1 MRRHCSD
8 AVLETP
14 VSARE
19 KNERFRLRG
28 LEGLY
33 LADDDV
39 MVAPGV
45 HRVGDTTEVRQRIQ
59 QLRLPKGPVP
69 KCSVRARCSPRFA

>member
-1 MRRHCSD
+1 MNGVIAGRHQGQITMRRHCND
-8 AVLETP
+8 PVLGNAS

-45 HRVGDTTEVRQRIQ
+45 HRMGDTTEVRQRIQ
-59 QLRLPKGPVP
+59 QLRLP
-69 KCSVRARCSPRFA
+69 

>member
-1 MRRHCSD
+1 MRRHCND
-8 AVLETP
+8 AVLGNP
-14 VSARE
+14 SVSARE

-45 HRVGDTTEVRQRIQ
+45 HRMGDTTEVRQRIQ
-59 QLRLPKGPVP
+59 QLRLP
-69 KCSVRARCSPRFA
+69 

>member
-1 MRRHCSD
+1 MRCHCND
-8 AVLETP
+8 AVLGDP
-14 VSARE
+14 SVSASE
-19 KNERFRLRG
+19 KNERLRLHG
-28 LEGLY
+28 LESLY

-59 QLRLPKGPVP
+59 
-69 KCSVRARCSPRFA
+69 

>member
-1 MRRHCSD
+1 MRRHCND
-8 AVLETP
+8 AALGDP
-14 VSARE
+14 SVSACE
-19 KNERFRLRG
+19 KNERLRLRG
-28 LEGLY
+28 LESLY

-59 QLRLPKGPVP
+59 
-69 KCSVRARCSPRFA
+69 